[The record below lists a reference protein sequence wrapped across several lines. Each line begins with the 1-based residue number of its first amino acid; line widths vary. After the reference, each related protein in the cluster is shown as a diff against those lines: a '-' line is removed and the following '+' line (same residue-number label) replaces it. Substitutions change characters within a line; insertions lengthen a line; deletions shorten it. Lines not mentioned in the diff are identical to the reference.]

1 MTSDARIEA
10 LEIALAHAEAAVEDL
25 SGEVTRQGGEI
36 DALRREIGK
45 LTRTMQ
51 AMLEDGDKDAP
62 PANQKPP
69 HW

>member
-1 MTSDARIEA
+1 MTSDSRIEA

-25 SGEVTRQGGEI
+25 SGEVTRQGAEI

-45 LTRTMQ
+45 LTRTME
-51 AMLEDGDKDAP
+51 AMLDDRDEEAP
-62 PANQKPP
+62 PANQRPP

>member
-1 MTSDARIEA
+1 MTSDSRIEA

-25 SGEVTRQGGEI
+25 SDEVTRQGAEI

-45 LTRTMQ
+45 LTRTME
-51 AMLEDGDKDAP
+51 AMLDDRDEEAP
-62 PANQKPP
+62 PANQCPP